1 MSLKVQHVDPN
12 YIHQIWHIVE
22 PFLTPVFEKSAL
34 STYYNIDNLKDY
46 IIRGEQTLLVGVDE
60 NGTIQGTAS
69 VQWLNYPN
77 ARIAYITAIG
87 GKLIVS
93 KENHQELVNWV
104 RAMGGT
110 KIQGYARESI
120 ARLWKQKIGYTPA
133 HITMELE
140 L

>member
-12 YIHQIWHIVE
+12 YIHQVWPFVE
-22 PFLTPVFEKSAL
+22 PFLLPVFEKSAL

-87 GKLIVS
+87 GKLITS

-110 KIQGYARESI
+110 KIQGYSRESV

>member
-1 MSLKVQHVDPN
+1 MTLKVQHVDPA
-12 YIHQIWHIVE
+12 YIHQVWPTVE
-22 PFLTPVFEKSAL
+22 PFLLPVFEKS
-34 STYYNIDNLKDY
+34 SISKYYNIDNLKDY
-46 IIRGEQTLLVGVDE
+46 IIRGEQILLVGLNEEGV
-60 NGTIQGTAS
+60 IQGVAS

-77 ARIAYITAIG
+77 ARIAYITAMG
-87 GKLIVS
+87 GKLITS

-110 KIQGYARESI
+110 KIQGYARESV
-120 ARLWKQKIGYTPA
+120 ARLWKQRIGYTPA

>member
-1 MSLKVQHVDPN
+1 MSLKVQHVDPS

-22 PFLTPVFEKSAL
+22 PFLIPVFEKSEI
-34 STYYNIDNLKDY
+34 TKCYTINNLKDY
-46 IIRGEQTLLVGVDE
+46 IIRGEQTLLVASDEEGIIKGVA
-60 NGTIQGTAS
+60 TI
-69 VQWLNYPN
+69 QWLNYPQ

-87 GKLIVS
+87 GKMLIT

-110 KIQGYARESI
+110 KIQGYARDSV
-120 ARLWKQKIGYTPA
+120 ARLWRQKIGYTPA

>member
-1 MSLKVQHVDPN
+1 MNLKVQHVDPT
-12 YIHQIWHIVE
+12 YIHQIWHSVE
-22 PFLTPVFEKSAL
+22 PFLTPVFEKSEITKCYTIA
-34 STYYNIDNLKDY
+34 NLKDY
-46 IIRGEQTLLVGVDE
+46 IIRGEQTLLVASNEEGIIKGVA
-60 NGTIQGTAS
+60 TI
-69 VQWLNYPN
+69 QWLNYPQ

-87 GKLIVS
+87 GKKLIT

-110 KIQGYARESI
+110 KIQGYARESV

>member
-1 MSLKVQHVDPN
+1 MSLKVQHVDPS
-12 YIHQIWHIVE
+12 YIHQLWDNVE
-22 PFLTPVFEKSAL
+22 PFLLPVFERSAI
-34 STYYNIDNLKDY
+34 SKCYTIDNLREY
-46 IIRGEQTLLVGVDE
+46 IVRGEQTLLVASNEEGVIK
-60 NGTIQGTAS
+60 GVATI
-69 VQWLNYPN
+69 QWLNYPQ

-87 GKLIVS
+87 GKMLIT

-110 KIQGYARESI
+110 KIQGYARDSV
-120 ARLWKQKIGYTPA
+120 ARLWRQKIGYTPA

>member
-12 YIHQIWHIVE
+12 YIHQVWPFVE
-22 PFLTPVFEKSAL
+22 PFLLPVFEKSAL

-60 NGTIQGTAS
+60 NGTIQGTVS

-87 GKLIVS
+87 GKLITS

>member
-1 MSLKVQHVDPN
+1 MSLKVQHVDSN
-12 YIHQIWHIVE
+12 YIHQIWSIVE
-22 PFLTPVFEKSAL
+22 PLLSPVFERSAI
-34 STYYNIDNLKDY
+34 SKCYTIANLKDY
-46 IIRGEQTLLVGVDE
+46 IVRGEQTLLVASNEEGVIK
-60 NGTIQGTAS
+60 GVATI
-69 VQWLNYPN
+69 QWLNFPQ

-87 GKLIVS
+87 GKMLIT

-110 KIQGYARESI
+110 KIQGYARESV
-120 ARLWKQKIGYTPA
+120 ARLWRQKIGYTPA

>member
-1 MSLKVQHVDPN
+1 M
-12 YIHQIWHIVE
+12 
-22 PFLTPVFEKSAL
+22 
-34 STYYNIDNLKDY
+34 
-46 IIRGEQTLLVGVDE
+46 LLVGLNEEDV
-60 NGTIQGTAS
+60 IQGVAS

-87 GKLIVS
+87 GKLITS

-110 KIQGYARESI
+110 KIQGYARESV
-120 ARLWKQKIGYTPA
+120 ARLWKQRIGYTPA

>member
-1 MSLKVQHVDPN
+1 MTLKVQHVDPA
-12 YIHQIWHIVE
+12 YIHQVWPTVE
-22 PFLTPVFEKSAL
+22 PFLLPVFEKSAI
-34 STYYNIDNLKDY
+34 SKYYNIDNLKDY
-46 IIRGEQTLLVGVDE
+46 IIRGEQMLLVGLNEEGV
-60 NGTIQGTAS
+60 IQGVAS

-87 GKLIVS
+87 GKLITS
-93 KENHQELVNWV
+93 RENHQELVNWV

-110 KIQGYARESI
+110 KIQGYARESV
-120 ARLWKQKIGYTPA
+120 ARLWKQRIGYTPA